1 MNCKF
6 IINGSGFLSWLLNGS
21 MPPWISSGIRNF
33 CEFRHNVNWA
43 EFVYFK
49 IVAFFLFVTAFLLDL
64 MFFLNIRLFAQA
76 VLFIQV
82 LLTTRQVIIR

>member
-1 MNCKF
+1 MVVKW
-6 IINGSGFLSWLLNGS
+6 IHAS
-21 MPPWISSGIRNF
+21 MDLISSGIRNF